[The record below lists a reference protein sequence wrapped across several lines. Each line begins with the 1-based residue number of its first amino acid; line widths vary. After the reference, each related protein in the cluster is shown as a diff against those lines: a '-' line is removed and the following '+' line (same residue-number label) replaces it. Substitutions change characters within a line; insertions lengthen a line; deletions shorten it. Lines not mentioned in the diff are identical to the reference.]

1 MRLRMGLDDAGVGAV
16 VIEDAFF
23 VLYVVVGFTVL
34 MWLSYGTLKLIKW
47 IIGESEEKCRKT
59 NQ

>member
-1 MRLRMGLDDAGVGAV
+1 MAAV
-16 VIEDAFF
+16 MIEDAFF